1 MLSFPT
7 FPEPLSTNESFQFL
21 AYIKFKTFPD
31 AVIFA
36 GSAQLNE
43 SETGQ

>member
-21 AYIKFKTFPD
+21 ACIKFKTFPD

-36 GSAQLNE
+36 GSANLMKVKQA
-43 SETGQ
+43 S